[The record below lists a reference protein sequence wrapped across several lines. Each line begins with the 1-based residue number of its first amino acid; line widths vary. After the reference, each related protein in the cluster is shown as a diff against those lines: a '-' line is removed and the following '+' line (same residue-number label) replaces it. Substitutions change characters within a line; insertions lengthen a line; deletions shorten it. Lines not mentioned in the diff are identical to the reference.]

1 MSKTLKKFALMLH
14 DAGILLTVNQCCEKP
29 GCVDLALKEAN
40 KGESLAGDD
49 DVACKNDATPMK
61 RVKTK
66 GSRYQANQ
74 QINYDQVPFTL
85 EQNAR
90 KVFVLSA
97 PSGAD
102 KRFGTL
108 QMHLHSGTNEKAWH
122 EFSRK
127 PGTIIFGKG
136 VGKKAKQH
144 ADHPAV
150 HVARHKLIIR
160 YVDHCFRI
168 IHMPAPQ
175 ISEKTSAQ
183 HQNSRM

>member
-1 MSKTLKKFALMLH
+1 MDSTQAMSNTLKQFALMLH
-14 DAGILLTVNQCCEKP
+14 DAGVLLKVNQCWRKL
-29 GCVDLALKEAN
+29 GCVDLALKEAS

-49 DVACKNDATPMK
+49 DVACKNVATPMK

-74 QINYDQVPFTL
+74 QINYDQVPFIL
-85 EQNAR
+85 GQSAR
-90 KVFVLSA
+90 KAFVLSA

-122 EFSRK
+122 EFCRK
-127 PGTIIFGKG
+127 AGTIIFGKG

-144 ADHPAV
+144 ADHPKV
-150 HVARHKLIIR
+150 SYART
-160 YVDHCFRI
+160 F
-168 IHMPAPQ
+168 
-175 ISEKTSAQ
+175 SF
-183 HQNSRM
+183 